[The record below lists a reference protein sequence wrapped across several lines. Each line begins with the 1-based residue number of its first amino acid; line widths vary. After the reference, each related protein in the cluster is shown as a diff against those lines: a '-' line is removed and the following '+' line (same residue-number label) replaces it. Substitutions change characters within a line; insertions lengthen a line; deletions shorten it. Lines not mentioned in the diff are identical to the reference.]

1 MNNTAVTEEVNRVK
15 NSPAL
20 LLWYTGDEPDGTS
33 DPLNATTTAY
43 DLIYSLDGYHPV
55 SLVLNCEN
63 YYWTEYTAGADIVM
77 QDTYPI
83 AINATF
89 STVWVRRRR
98 SRGCML
104 ASDAHICTSRG
115 RHARRTMETADAT
128 TAKASWRT
136 SAHGWTSSPSAGSS
150 TVGSVPRPCGPSRKV
165 SEEIRE
171 HCS

>member
-33 DPLNATTTAY
+33 DPLNATSTAY

-63 YYWTEYTAGADIVM
+63 YYWPEYSAGSDIIM

-83 AINATF
+83 GINATY
-89 STVWVRRRR
+89 SVRWVRRFI
-98 SRGCML
+98 SPIL
-104 ASDAHICTSRG
+104 
-115 RHARRTMETADAT
+115 RH
-128 TAKASWRT
+128 
-136 SAHGWTSSPSAGSS
+136 H
-150 TVGSVPRPCGPSRKV
+150 V
-165 SEEIRE
+165 
-171 HCS
+171 H

>member
-33 DPLNATTTAY
+33 DPLNATSTAY

-63 YYWTEYTAGADIVM
+63 YYWTEYTSGTDIVM

-83 AINATF
+83 GTNATW
-89 STVWVRRRR
+89 SVEWVRC
-98 SRGCML
+98 SHCIAVCL
-104 ASDAHICTSRG
+104 AQFTDKLVAI
-115 RHARRTMETADAT
+115 
-128 TAKASWRT
+128 
-136 SAHGWTSSPSAGSS
+136 
-150 TVGSVPRPCGPSRKV
+150 
-165 SEEIRE
+165 
-171 HCS
+171 